1 MKIKGTT
8 KVYAVLGHPISH
20 SLSPVMHNAAF
31 KALGIEAVYVAFD
44 VAPANLSEVLNSMH
58 HMGFGGVNLTIPLK
72 ETAYAILNNMDDS
85 ARSLGSV
92 NTIEFGQNYM
102 RGYSTDGY
110 GFLTAIKEEFGIG
123 IMSGLSFFILGAGG
137 AGRAVAITIAK
148 EGTQSITITDIIQ
161 ERAEKVAKE
170 IMNVYNCN
178 VQVVASSRDD
188 MINAIRTVDIIVQA
202 TPVGMKPDDKPLLS
216 SDAFKR
222 GQMLF
227 DLVYHLKETGI
238 MREAQKT
245 GVKVANGLS
254 MLLHQGA
261 RSFAIWTGR
270 EPPLSVMRSALEQEV
285 YGPH

>member
-20 SLSPVMHNAAF
+20 SLSPPMHNAAF
-31 KALGIEAVYVAFD
+31 KAIGMDAVYVAFD
-44 VAPANLSEVLNSMH
+44 VAPANLSEVLHSMH
-58 HMGFGGVNLTIPLK
+58 YMGFGGVNLTIPLK

-92 NTIEFGQNYM
+92 NTIEFGQNYI
-102 RGYSTDGY
+102 RGYTTDGY
-110 GFLTAIKEEFGIG
+110 GFLTAIKEEFKTDVA
-123 IMSGLSFFILGAGG
+123 GLSFFILGAGG

-148 EGTQSITITDIIQ
+148 EGARSIAITDTIQ

-170 IMNVYNCN
+170 IMNIGNCK
-178 VQVVASSRDD
+178 VQVVASSKDD
-188 MINAIRTVDIIVQA
+188 QISAARIADIVVQA
-202 TPVGMKPDDKPLLS
+202 TPVGMKSDDKPLLS
-216 SDAFKR
+216 SDAFRR

-238 MREAQKT
+238 MREAQKA
-245 GVKVANGLS
+245 GVKVANGLA

-261 RSFAIWTGR
+261 RSFSIWTGR
-270 EPPLSVMRSALEQEV
+270 EPPLSVMRSELEQEV
-285 YGPH
+285 YGSH

>member
-20 SLSPVMHNAAF
+20 SLSPPMHNAAF
-31 KALGIEAVYVAFD
+31 KAIGMDAVYVAFD
-44 VAPANLSEVLNSMH
+44 VAPANLSEVLHSMH
-58 HMGFGGVNLTIPLK
+58 YMGFGGVNLTIPLK

-92 NTIEFGQNYM
+92 NTIEFGQNYI
-102 RGYSTDGY
+102 RGYTTDGY
-110 GFLTAIKEEFGIG
+110 GFLTAIKEEFKTDVA
-123 IMSGLSFFILGAGG
+123 GLSFFILGAGG

-148 EGTQSITITDIIQ
+148 EGARSIAITDTIQ

-170 IMNVYNCN
+170 IMNIGNCK
-178 VQVVASSRDD
+178 VQVVASSKDD
-188 MINAIRTVDIIVQA
+188 QISAARIADIVVQA
-202 TPVGMKPDDKPLLS
+202 TPVGMKSDDKPLLS
-216 SDAFKR
+216 SDAFRR

-238 MREAQKT
+238 MREAQKA
-245 GVKVANGLS
+245 GVKVANGLA

-261 RSFAIWTGR
+261 RSFSIWTGR

-285 YGPH
+285 YGSH